1 MEARSTNKHY
11 LRSSQRDYQRSFK
24 GPSWNKYKLDLQ
36 WYPRNTCLSKRKRFF
51 KFPSLLKSTSHFDS
65 RNDNGKF
72 SIFSKKTLNFST
84 NFAYTNV
91 VPLYLIIYKS
101 PHWTLK
107 SSQLKVFMTSLKS
120 HPLGGNPVW

>member
-72 SIFSKKTLNFST
+72 SIFSKKNLEFFHQFCLYKCGTVVLDYLQKSTLNPKIVTIKGFHD
-84 NFAYTNV
+84 V
-91 VPLYLIIYKS
+91 I
-101 PHWTLK
+101 
-107 SSQLKVFMTSLKS
+107 KV